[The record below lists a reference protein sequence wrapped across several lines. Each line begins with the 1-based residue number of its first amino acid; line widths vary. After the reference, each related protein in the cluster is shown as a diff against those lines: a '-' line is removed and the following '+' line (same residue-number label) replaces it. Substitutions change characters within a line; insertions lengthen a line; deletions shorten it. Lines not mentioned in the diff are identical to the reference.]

1 MQSLLGHE
9 QVWHGFIDIVF
20 SSHLGIPA
28 MANTVLDIEENISKK
43 RRVDEQDGKDH
54 KIYSMHLP

>member
-1 MQSLLGHE
+1 MRSLLGHE

-20 SSHLGIPA
+20 SSHLGIHS

-43 RRVDEQDGKDH
+43 RKVDGQDGKDH
-54 KIYSMHLP
+54 KIYLMHLP